1 MTFDE
6 TCGFCTGTVQKPL
19 GRPQLSPALGPFLF
33 RPPKATP
40 PERSIFAGRRWL
52 VTKALKFRPARFP
65 LILRRG
71 LIRFHPLIGG
81 IGSCL
86 SLQTSPEHGMLSGG
100 FGRDIL
106 ICSKIPIK
114 KIYLQP
120 ITGLP
125 FSALHHI
132 RSL

>member
-33 RPPKATP
+33 APKSNAALA
-40 PERSIFAGRRWL
+40 EYIRRAAL
-52 VTKALKFRPARFP
+52 VS
-65 LILRRG
+65 
-71 LIRFHPLIGG
+71 H
-81 IGSCL
+81 
-86 SLQTSPEHGMLSGG
+86 QSPEIPPGALSSHLAPGPDTVPPPNRGHRELLVASDITGAWDAIRG

-114 KIYLQP
+114 KIYLQQ